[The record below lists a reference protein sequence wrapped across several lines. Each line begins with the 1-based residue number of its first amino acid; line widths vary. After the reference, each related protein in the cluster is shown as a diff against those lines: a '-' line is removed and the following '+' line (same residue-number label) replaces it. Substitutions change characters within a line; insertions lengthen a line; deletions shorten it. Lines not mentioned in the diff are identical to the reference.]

1 MNNNMKPNRLIIT
14 AILLIVQPVFAADT
28 PQKKEVS
35 EEKLAIDFF
44 SAMCIKTG
52 GKTEKIEERLGKAV
66 NEIDKKTIVG
76 NQYSMEQTED
86 IWAVPNSASKEPYIL
101 SVTKSGICYVGLNA
115 SNAAKLR
122 QDFKGFVSAQ
132 AAQIKSAVEVKN
144 PDVQV
149 PEGMAMDFYDV
160 KIPRANHVIK
170 FSLAVPSDSD
180 PAIRSTMTIA
190 SE

>member
-1 MNNNMKPNRLIIT
+1 MKLCNWAIAIT
-14 AILLIVQPVFAADT
+14 LLAAQPVFAADT
-28 PQKKEVS
+28 QPKKAVS

-44 SAMCIKTG
+44 ATMCLRTG
-52 GKTEKIEERLGKAV
+52 GKTAKIEEKLGKAV
-66 NEIDKKTIVG
+66 NELDKKTIVG

-86 IWAVPNSASKEPYIL
+86 IWAVPNSASAEPYIL

-115 SNAAKLR
+115 SNAVKLR
-122 QDFKGFVSAQ
+122 QDFRAFVSAQ
-132 AAQIKSAVEVKN
+132 AAQIKSVVEAKN

-149 PEGMAMDFYDV
+149 PENTDMDFYDV
-160 KIPRANHVIK
+160 KIPRTNHVIK

-180 PAIRSTMTIA
+180 VTVRSTMTVA